1 MLTKFAKRGLL
12 ATGHYHRALSRTT
25 LPGVA
30 VLCYHGVRDDRM
42 ATGTIPFQ
50 YLHLPLATFEA
61 HCRLIRECCHP
72 ISLDDWRA
80 AENGGPP
87 LPKRPVLMTF
97 DDGYRSVLTMAAPI
111 LSAYEIPAA
120 VFVCTGPMV
129 SGRLLWFDD
138 VAAREGEGAVEKWKS
153 VEYRTWAT
161 GCAEVSGIVSDE
173 PRALMTPA
181 ELGALARID
190 GIEIGGHTM
199 RHPILAR
206 ASACEQSEE
215 IRQNLSAIQAW
226 TGKTARS
233 FAYPNGRPG
242 VDYTAETSAI
252 VRDSGV
258 DVAFCTRP
266 AFSVPSDPPLER
278 SRFVVLDD
286 LTDAELAH
294 RLAYSWPR

>member
-1 MLTKFAKRGLL
+1 MGGGGAPPRR
-12 ATGHYHRALSRTT
+12 APTGS
-25 LPGVA
+25 
-30 VLCYHGVRDDRM
+30 VR
-42 ATGTIPFQ
+42 
-50 YLHLPLATFEA
+50 
-61 HCRLIRECCHP
+61 
-72 ISLDDWRA
+72 
-80 AENGGPP
+80 
-87 LPKRPVLMTF
+87 
-97 DDGYRSVLTMAAPI
+97 
-111 LSAYEIPAA
+111 
-120 VFVCTGPMV
+120 
-129 SGRLLWFDD
+129 
-138 VAAREGEGAVEKWKS
+138 
-153 VEYRTWAT
+153 
-161 GCAEVSGIVSDE
+161 SD
-173 PRALMTPA
+173 
-181 ELGALARID
+181 LGALARID

-226 TGKTARS
+226 TGKTARA